1 MGASARLLVADLVM
15 SFSWVWS
22 GALVKVLLL
31 RTLGPE
37 IIRQAGGEMLRYAV
51 SVLVMFFFAWLGTI
65 TRGASHNP
73 LTVLSHAMSGDFS
86 IFLLTVLGRIPCQV
100 IGSIIAV
107 GMIREAFPEVGHG
120 PRLNVDVHHG
130 ALTEGLLTFVI
141 VMISLGIKQKDPRSF
156 FMKTWM
162 SSISKLSLHILG
174 SDLTGG
180 CMNPASAFG
189 WAYAGG
195 RHVTKEHLL
204 VYWLAPI
211 EATLLGVWIFHLIV
225 GSQSKKSKIEYNS

>member
-37 IIRQAGGEMLRYAV
+37 IIRQPGGEMLRYAV
-51 SVLVMFFFAWLGTI
+51 SVLVMFCFAWLGTI

-86 IFLLTVLGRIPCQV
+86 IFLLTVLGRIPCQ
-100 IGSIIAV
+100 GSL
-107 GMIREAFPEVGHG
+107 PEVGHG

-225 GSQSKKSKIEYNS
+225 GSQSKKSKIE